1 MNSRNA
7 SILELLGRENYDTWR
22 LQMQAVLIKNDLW
35 DYVCGRCKEPETE
48 TDSSS
53 TWVRNDLKARSDI
66 ILSISPTELKQ
77 VKHYETL

>member
-1 MNSRNA
+1 
-7 SILELLGRENYDTWR
+7 
-22 LQMQAVLIKNDLW
+22 MQAVLIKNDLW